1 MNESGELNV
10 STTRS
15 PSRRALA
22 CCLLMLAVLAP
33 AAALAQEISDKWQ
46 FAGTLYVWLPDIA
59 VDSTFPE
66 GSGSSIE
73 VSLLDYLKMAGLGSF
88 NVQKEHWGGFTD
100 LIYLDL
106 GTSRSRG
113 RDITVGGQPLPANV
127 TAATESDFK
136 TTFWLL
142 GGSYRVAASPAA
154 SVDVL
159 AGARLAHFKLT
170 LDWQLTGSFG
180 AISPRNGGGDASFD
194 QWDAIVGVKGRYA
207 FGADRQWVVP
217 FYIDLG
223 TGDSEFTW
231 QAMLGLSYAFGWGDV
246 NFAWRYL
253 DYDLKSGSPILNANF
268 NGPAFGVTFR
278 W

>member
-1 MNESGELNV
+1 MA
-10 STTRS
+10 TTCS
-15 PSRRALA
+15 ASRRTFASYS
-22 CCLLMLAVLAP
+22 LLFVVLMP
-33 AAALAQEISDKWQ
+33 AAAMAQDISDEWQ
-46 FAGTLYVWLPDIA
+46 FAATLYVWLPDIA

-88 NVQKEHWGGFTD
+88 NVQKARWGGFTD

-113 RDITVGGQPLPANV
+113 RDISVGGQPLPANV
-127 TAATESDFK
+127 TAATESDFR

-142 GGSYRVAASPAA
+142 GGSYRVAASPDT

-159 AGARLAHFKLT
+159 AGARLAHFKMT
-170 LDWQLTGSFG
+170 LGWQLTGSFG
-180 AISPRNGGGDASFD
+180 AISPQTGRGDASFD

-207 FGADRQWVVP
+207 FGDARQWVVP

-246 NFAWRYL
+246 NIAWRYL